1 MVILKQVREIFIPYT
16 NYQIMFARIVVYYIL
31 LTTSYFVIAQNKAIH
46 TMFLQ
51 EIVPTNGTEV
61 TFNAP
66 ILRWPYQ
73 KGKQVKYDIQLAQD
87 ADFNVNTTLHTEGLL
102 GAVFNPHQSLAIGT
116 WYWRYRV
123 AGKAWSAVNNF
134 KVTPKALSM
143 VSPTAS
149 QFLGKIP
156 AEHPRIL
163 LNNFDQKLK
172 KQSQTADALAIRA
185 EADMALKQKLLTEN
199 DAQPTAVA
207 GEEKQNKKLM
217 SDAVV
222 ALGNELNQMVSPLCQ
237 AYLLTGKQ
245 HYAKKAI
252 DIALEVA
259 KWDAKGISASRDF
272 TDGMC
277 MYDMAL
283 VFDTFYDQLTPEQ
296 RDVLQKAIKERAE
309 GFYISWVNNMES
321 KVLSGHV
328 WQLLLNE
335 FFKTSLALY
344 QHEPDAAQWLAYA
357 YDLFLARSPVLGGLE
372 GGWAEGAYYF
382 QMNME
387 VLVDIPNKIKSY
399 TGFDFIKAHP
409 WYTNNANWLVYNFP
423 PASSADGYGDNT
435 EELFEPPASYAA
447 YSEVMAQLTQNTQFS
462 WYAKQMQQV
471 QPIDLSKE
479 PMLRWFRLLNM
490 GVFSIPSGIKT
501 KELPMGYLSKEVG
514 VAALHTNLTQASKDI
529 MLAMRSSPFGAY
541 GHILSDQN
549 TFNILV
555 GGKRLFYRTGYKVAM
570 DDPHRLG
577 WSKHTKSQNGILING
592 EGQPYSAEAY
602 GYFSRFLQGDQLAYI
617 KGDAS
622 NAYQSVETKED
633 YGLKKFYRHIVLMK
647 QGLVVI
653 YDELEADADAEWSW
667 LIHSLKDMKID
678 SLHHTFTSTIEN
690 AKGIGRLW
698 SSEPLAW
705 QLTNKFAVPAVQY
718 RNYTGMRTKNYVD
731 QWHLKAVNK
740 TKTAKIR
747 FLSIIQISE
756 KGANV
761 LPFKEISE
769 TEGITKLTFGDWE
782 IEANLSTDLLP
793 QLRVSSAAHKTS
805 FAAYGDVISF
815 QNQAYKGTKI
825 ESSKLVEWTNGKVK
839 FSEMDDEP
847 LAPIR

>member
-1 MVILKQVREIFIPYT
+1 MRKNRLCKI
-16 NYQIMFARIVVYYIL
+16 A
-31 LTTSYFVIAQNKAIH
+31 YFVVFALLNVSVGLAQQKAIYN
-46 TMFLQ
+46 MFLQ
-51 EIVPTNGTEV
+51 EIVPANGTEV
-61 TFNAP
+61 VFNTP

-73 KGKQVKYDIQLAQD
+73 KGKQVKYDIQLAQN
-87 ADFNVNTTLHTEGLL
+87 ADFSPHSTISKEGLL

-116 WYWRYRV
+116 WYWRYRLSD
-123 AGKAWSAVNNF
+123 KAWSAVHHF
-134 KVTPKALSM
+134 KVTPQALSM
-143 VSPTAS
+143 VSPTVG
-149 QFLGKIP
+149 QFLEKIP
-156 AEHPRIL
+156 TNHPRIL
-163 LNNFDQKLK
+163 LNNPDQDLK
-172 KQSQTADALAIRA
+172 KQSQTADALAIMA
-185 EADMALKQKLLTEN
+185 EADKALNQKLLTES
-199 DAQPTAVA
+199 DAEPTAVA

-217 SDAVV
+217 ADAVV
-222 ALGNELNQMVSPLCQ
+222 ALGNELNRMVLPLCQ

-245 HYAKKAI
+245 QYATKAI
-252 DIALEVA
+252 NIAMEVA

-283 VFDTFYDQLTPEQ
+283 VFDTFYDRLTLAQ
-296 RDVLQKAIKERAE
+296 RAVLQKAIKERTE
-309 GFYISWVNNMES
+309 GFYKSWVNNIES

-344 QHEPDAAQWLAYA
+344 KHEPDASQWLTYA
-357 YDLFLARSPVLGGLE
+357 YDLFLARSPVLGGLD
-372 GGWAEGAYYF
+372 GGWAEGASYF

-387 VLVDIPNKIKSY
+387 VLVDIPDKIKTY

-409 WYTNNANWLVYNFP
+409 WYTNNANWLIYNFP

-447 YSEVMAQLTQNTQFS
+447 YAEVMAQLTQNSQFS
-462 WYAKQMQQV
+462 WYAKQMQQA
-471 QPIDLSKE
+471 QHIDLSKE
-479 PMLRWFRLLNM
+479 PTLRWFRLLNL
-490 GVFSIPSGIKT
+490 GVLSAPTAAKT
-501 KELPMGYLSKEVG
+501 LELPMGYLSKEVG
-514 VAALHTNLTQASKDI
+514 VAALHTNVAHTPKDI
-529 MLAMRSSPFGAY
+529 MVAMRSSPYGAY

-602 GYFSRFLQGDQLAYI
+602 GYFSRFLQGEQLAYI

-622 NAYQSVETKED
+622 HAYQSVETKEEH
-633 YGLKKFYRHIVLMK
+633 GLKKFYRHIVLLK
-647 QGLVVI
+647 QGIVVI
-653 YDELEADADAEWSW
+653 YDELEADTDAEWSW

-678 SLHHTFTSTIEN
+678 LLHHTFTSTIEN
-690 AKGIGRLW
+690 AKGVGRLW

-705 QLTNKFAVPAVQY
+705 QLTDKFDVPAVQY
-718 RNYTGMRTKNYVD
+718 RNYKGMRTKNYVD

-740 TKTAKIR
+740 TKSAKIR
-747 FLSIIQISE
+747 FLSVIQISE

-761 LPFKEISE
+761 LPFKETS
-769 TEGITKLTFGDWE
+769 TTKGATTLTLSDWE
-782 IEANLSTDLLP
+782 IEANLSNDLPP
-793 QLRVSSAAHKTS
+793 QLRVSSAAHQTA
-805 FAAYGDVISF
+805 FAAYGDAVSF
-815 QNQAYKGTKI
+815 QNQVYKGTKK
-825 ESSKLVEWTNGKVK
+825 ESSKLIELTNGKVK
-839 FSEMDDEP
+839 FSEMDDES